1 MRRLLAMH
9 PDSKCNVGGPLFV
22 LPAERRRRRRCI
34 CGGSDAD
41 EEFRKRLRKRLAE
54 GRLFLASGVSTL
66 RRGTGRPCIVCCK
79 AITHTQE
86 HEVEGDGVAPVA
98 LAHPDCYRIWR
109 EESRGMRPQ
118 ER

>member
-1 MRRLLAMH
+1 
-9 PDSKCNVGGPLFV
+9 
-22 LPAERRRRRRCI
+22 
-34 CGGSDAD
+34 
-41 EEFRKRLRKRLAE
+41 
-54 GRLFLASGVSTL
+54 
-66 RRGTGRPCIVCCK
+66 VCCK